1 MFNLMSIWLVQVD
14 GCAFA
19 YQLYVDAM
27 NHTNTDVIR
36 KTIEIAQR
44 LEARHHTLETY
55 LDSVW
60 PRLHKAIQ
68 LPEHEPGKALLGF
81 VVRYIE
87 QAPEVLDTL
96 AALMEEAA
104 IYDSGKVFIE
114 IAANF
119 FLRPPELVRE
129 HSGLHALVDKAYLAH
144 RMVEEV
150 NDRLMLL
157 CDVPLAPID
166 MTLANVIVH
175 ELLGEDF
182 ANQLD
187 LAVHYAVE
195 ALFQPDNLKSDPG
208 LAPFLGTQTSQL
220 WRNTLEGW
228 PRLAEDSAISLLL
241 GEPETSPA
249 VH

>member
-1 MFNLMSIWLVQVD
+1 MSTL
-14 GCAFA
+14 A
-19 YQLYVDAM
+19 YQPYEDEM

-44 LEARHHTLETY
+44 LEAQNHALEGY
-55 LDSVW
+55 LESVV
-60 PRLHKAIQ
+60 PRLHKAIR
-68 LPEHEPGKALLGF
+68 LPEQEPGKALLRF

-87 QAPEVLDTL
+87 QAPELLDTL
-96 AALMEEAA
+96 AALMQEAS
-104 IYDSGKVFIE
+104 IYQSGKVFTE

-195 ALFQPDNLKSDPG
+195 ALFQPDNLRSDAR
-208 LAPFLGTQTSQL
+208 LAPFLGSHSTQL

-241 GEPETSPA
+241 REPETNPA

>member
-1 MFNLMSIWLVQVD
+1 MGNV
-14 GCAFA
+14 A
-19 YQLYVDAM
+19 YQPHEEEMSRPD
-27 NHTNTDVIR
+27 TDVIR
-36 KTIEIAQR
+36 ETIAIAKR
-44 LEARHHTLETY
+44 LEAQNHALELY
-55 LDSVW
+55 LEGML
-60 PRLHKAIQ
+60 PRLHRAVQ
-68 LPEHEPGKALLGF
+68 LPQQAPGKALLQF

-87 QAPEVLDTL
+87 QVPELLDTL
-96 AALMEEAA
+96 AALMHEAT
-104 IYDSGKVFIE
+104 IYQSGRVFTD

-119 FLRPPELVRE
+119 FLQPPELVRE

-157 CDVPLAPID
+157 YEVPLAPID

-195 ALFQPDNLKSDPG
+195 ALFQPDPSQNSPAS
-208 LAPFLGTQTSQL
+208 APFLEGRGTRL

-241 GEPETSPA
+241 REPVTSSP